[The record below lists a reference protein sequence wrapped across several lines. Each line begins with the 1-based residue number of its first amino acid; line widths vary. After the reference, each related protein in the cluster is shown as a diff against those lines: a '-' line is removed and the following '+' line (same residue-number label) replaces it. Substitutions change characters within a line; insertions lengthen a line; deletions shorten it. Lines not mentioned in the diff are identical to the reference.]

1 MASTDIKLSMI
12 IDSKGTLVVNT
23 KQAREL
29 KEALD
34 AGARA
39 SAELSK
45 GLATGEAKKALEAQR
60 DAAKKL
66 ANEINRV
73 NRESRAAQ
81 RALKSIEEPT
91 LDRGLTRGTAGS
103 MSRGDTRD
111 FARQAQGLGG
121 LVHLYATFA
130 ANLFAVS
137 AGFTALSK
145 AMDLANMEKA
155 STLLSSSLGVNTK
168 VLATDLQQLT
178 NHALSFSDSLKVINV
193 GLQSGISSKNLKE
206 LVVIAKGA
214 AIVMGRDMNDSIDR
228 IIRGTAKQEQEI
240 LDELGIIVRAK
251 RAQDEY
257 AQSIGKVGAEA
268 LTAAEKQE
276 AFTSAVIKAGQKH
289 KEFANLV
296 SSPYDQLIASIKEV
310 GVSVLSVVNTL
321 FAPLAGFLASSKT
334 AIMAI
339 LGGLI
344 SYLLSKAVPTLNIIG
359 DNITELTKRNLAAKE
374 AALSKVFEMHDDE
387 IIEKMAKY
395 ERAMEK
401 SIKNVEKLKQ
411 SAAITNIEGILPKGN
426 KTKEL
431 LKGTAEELVANT
443 NKINKAITDSIR
455 VREENLKAI
464 YEARAK
470 GEQVGFSP
478 QKILTMESDLNKLKQ
493 NGNELLDKKVG
504 ILTKIGIEQ
513 QKIISNQANINALE
527 AQGNALDERTEAIKN
542 RILTTSNLK
551 ATTFKGLTNFANTLN
566 NPLATV
572 GNKFDSFFEGLSNAG
587 RSVDDEGIERKV
599 GKITKYTEKASYA
612 FRGLGLA
619 AEAAFGMIQKF
630 FLIVFVVTTA
640 LAIIEK
646 IARWTGIW
654 SDKTK
659 ELSSASS
666 DLTEVLKTQ
675 HDFQLKQYE
684 LLHSTD
690 MDTASYIS
698 KWGKIKESFSQAT
711 EKLVELKKK
720 QDELFNSGSA
730 LEQLWDRL
738 SLNKKDRAVTIKEE
752 LFNRLKDAGV
762 SDEDKGKIASF
773 INSARLKNNFNLL
786 DINKLLKEGLPL
798 LIAVNENSIK
808 LAATNEALI
817 KSYEGLGNSANE
829 AFLKAFETKSHPG
842 FASELGETLHNKL
855 VNPVTELIEKF
866 NTGAVSTVGFSN
878 SISSLVSEF
887 GNLGPEIKRQL
898 PAILELKAAL
908 EEMSQFLSK
917 GQGAMASGLSA
928 DAAAKKI
935 AADMAEMKK
944 RTEQFRNT
952 AEYKAQEANVLSK
965 AAALG
970 EQIKPLVPPK
980 NSTGKGQDPESR
992 LYKQRMDLLNGEKAL
1007 IDSKISKTEYEL
1019 SLEKKR
1025 TGLMD
1030 ETLLKSKYQLDID
1043 RISNNLVK
1051 EITEAEEN
1059 LRLSLKNKD
1068 VDRSTANALFK
1079 QRESLAF
1086 EKANLDSKKAF
1097 NELNDKYEENSFTRL
1112 KNRLKIEESL
1122 LSVSKSKLEGEKSL
1136 GLIAEQEYENKKF
1149 IQSLEDLSLKTQQN
1163 AVGLHDAAL
1172 EVANA
1177 EANATYKKLIIE
1189 KDITDALLKR
1199 KDILAELSNKQEII
1213 SIAIDTARKNNKS
1226 TVAVELAAREK
1237 IIEKAMFEASTTA
1250 NINEKLKI
1258 KLQLYKDILASLEA
1272 EHEARK
1278 RNFMNEDNKP
1288 QIIYDEAAKQAREF
1302 ATSLKDSVTG
1312 TFDAVYAGMDAAIDE
1327 LTTKWMKSEKVSI
1340 KDLVLTFRDTMAE
1353 EIRKMA
1359 ADQMKSEARNMIKGV
1374 LGKIFPG
1381 LDMRTNEE
1389 KALAYAERTM
1399 TATETMAYGGIRGLE
1414 GTSKEIKD
1422 IGEESVSIFDT
1433 IKEKI
1438 FNFGDTVMGIF
1449 SGLGRF
1455 IASIFNF
1462 SGGSGSTGG
1471 ASFGGFGEV
1480 FGAIKSMD
1488 WGSTNAGVTGGGTG
1502 ILGSVSDIWTSI
1514 MDFFQFKDGGIMSQY
1529 GALKLNAYSK
1539 GGIANSPQVA
1549 LYAEGRTPEAYVPLP
1564 DGRSIPVTMSRSSTG
1579 SSPVSINIVINA
1591 STGSSEVTSTGSNI
1605 EDMKKL
1611 GTTISAIVKQEIVN
1625 QKRSGG
1631 LLNPR
1636 T

>member
-1 MASTDIKLSMI
+1 MAATDIKLSMI
-12 IDSKGTLVVNT
+12 LDSKGTLVVNT

-45 GLATGEAKKALEAQR
+45 GLASGEAKKALEAQR

-91 LDRGLTRGTAGS
+91 LDRGLIRGTAGS
-103 MSRGDTRD
+103 FQRGDTRD

-178 NHALSFSDSLKVINV
+178 NHALSFSDSLKIINV

-251 RAQDEY
+251 RAQDDY

-344 SYLLSKAVPTLNIIG
+344 SYLLSKAIPTLNIIG

-374 AALSKVFEMHDDE
+374 DALSKVFEMHDDE

-464 YEARAK
+464 YDARAK

-478 QKILTMESDLNKLKQ
+478 QRILTMESDLNKLKQ
-493 NGNELLDKKVG
+493 NGNELLDKKAG

-513 QKIISNQANINALE
+513 QKIITNQANINALE

-551 ATTFKGLTNFANTLN
+551 ATSFKGLTNFANTLN
-566 NPLATV
+566 NPLATT
-572 GNKFDSFFEGLSNAG
+572 GNKFNSFFEGLSSAG
-587 RSVDDEGIERKV
+587 RSIDDEGIERKV
-599 GKITKYTEKASYA
+599 GRITKYTEKASYT

-619 AEAAFGMIQKF
+619 AEAAFGMIQKL
-630 FLIVFVVTTA
+630 FLIVFVITTA

-752 LFNRLKDAGV
+752 LFNRLKDVGV
-762 SDEDKGKIASF
+762 SDEDKGKIAAF

-842 FASELGETLHNKL
+842 FASELGETLHSKL
-855 VNPVTELIEKF
+855 VNPITELIEKF

-898 PAILELKAAL
+898 PAILELKVAL

-928 DAAAKKI
+928 DVAAKKI
-935 AADMAEMKK
+935 AADMAEMRK

-952 AEYKAQEANVLSK
+952 AEYKAQEADVLSK
-965 AAALG
+965 ATALS

-980 NSTGKGQDPESR
+980 NSTGQDPESKLYRQR
-992 LYKQRMDLLNGEKAL
+992 LDLLNAEKSL
-1007 IDSKISKTEYEL
+1007 IDSKTSQEEYNIT
-1019 SLEKKR
+1019 LEKKR
-1025 TGLMD
+1025 TGLMS
-1030 ETLLKSKYQLDID
+1030 ETLLQAKYKLEID
-1043 RISNNLVK
+1043 RIDNNLLK
-1051 EITEAEEN
+1051 EMTEAQEK
-1059 LRLSLKNKD
+1059 LRLSLKNKE
-1068 VDRSTANALFK
+1068 VDRTTANEIFK
-1079 QRESLAF
+1079 QTEKSIL
-1086 EKANLDSKKAF
+1086 EKANLDSKKAY
-1097 NELNDKYEENSFTRL
+1097 NELNDKLEEDSFTRL
-1112 KNRLKIEESL
+1112 RNRLKIEEAS
-1122 LSVSKSKLEGEKSL
+1122 LSVSKSKLEGENTL
-1136 GLIAEQEYENKKF
+1136 GKITEQEYEDRKYINALDELDLKF
-1149 IQSLEDLSLKTQQN
+1149 QQSAIGLK
-1163 AVGLHDAAL
+1163 GIAL
-1172 EVANA
+1172 ETANQ
-1177 EANATYKKLIIE
+1177 EAIKAREKLELEKK
-1189 KDITDALLKR
+1189 ITDEVIR
-1199 KDILAELSNKQEII
+1199 RNDILKDFSNKQEKI
-1213 SIAIDTARKNNKS
+1213 SIAIESARKNNKS
-1226 TVAVELAAREK
+1226 TVALELKAREELIK
-1237 IIEKAMFEASTTA
+1237 KAIFEASTYA
-1250 NINEKLKI
+1250 NQNKKLEI
-1258 KLQLYKDILASLEA
+1258 KLQLYKDILISLEA

-1278 RNFMNEDNKP
+1278 RNFMYENNKP
-1288 QIIYDEAAKQAREF
+1288 QIIYDEAAKQARDF
-1302 ATSLKDSVTG
+1302 ANSLKDSVTG
-1312 TFDAVYAGMDAAIDE
+1312 TFDAIYAGMDAAIDE

-1340 KDLVLTFRDTMAE
+1340 KDLVLTFRNTMAE

-1359 ADQMKSEARNMIKGV
+1359 ADQMKSEARNIIKSV
-1374 LGKIFPG
+1374 LGMAFPG
-1381 LDMRTNEE
+1381 LDMKTNEE

-1399 TATETMAYGGIRGLE
+1399 IGVEKMAYSAEGFGGVSDEIGKV
-1414 GTSKEIKD
+1414 KEETK
-1422 IGEESVSIFDT
+1422 SVFEI

-1438 FNFGDTVMGIF
+1438 FSFGNNVMDIF
-1449 SGLGRF
+1449 KSLGRN
-1455 IASIFNF
+1455 IADILLNIFNSSSTS
-1462 SGGSGSTGG
+1462 SGGS
-1471 ASFGGFGEV
+1471 AGGFTGLL
-1480 FGAIKSMD
+1480 GSLGSMD
-1488 WGSTNAGVTGGGTG
+1488 WGTTNAGVTGGGTG
-1502 ILGSVSDIWTSI
+1502 VFGAISNVWTSI
-1514 MDFFQFKDGGIMSQY
+1514 TDFFQFKDGGIMSQY
-1529 GALKLNAYSK
+1529 GPLKLNTYSK
-1539 GGIANSPQVA
+1539 GGIANSPQMA
-1549 LYAEGRTPEAYVPLP
+1549 IYAEDTRMPEAYVPLP
-1564 DGRSIPVTMSRSSTG
+1564 DGRSIPVTMSGSPTG
-1579 SSPVSINIVINA
+1579 NSPVSINIVINA